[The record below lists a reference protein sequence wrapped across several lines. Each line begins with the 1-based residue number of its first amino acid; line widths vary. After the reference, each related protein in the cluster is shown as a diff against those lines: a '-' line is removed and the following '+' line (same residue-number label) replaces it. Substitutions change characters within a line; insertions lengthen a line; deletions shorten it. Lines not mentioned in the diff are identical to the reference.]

1 MKVHKVCTHAALL
14 ACILLLFAS
23 TSYSDEFSVQRG
35 TRPVNAFLMNSIP
48 SDYAALEKLMPVLRD
63 GGADT
68 VIIGPLQPTD
78 LPDMELLPNLVYL
91 AHQAG
96 LKIFFILPVR
106 NIPRVLTEH
115 PEWSD
120 MRYDLG
126 SGTLQ
131 PADRINLFDPAAG
144 EFLVKTFR
152 DIASYSIDGI
162 LFGLDFFYG
171 DTEGMTQ
178 PVLDEYK
185 RRYGAALVMGRAISR
200 VGGGDK
206 GPVVMEYGEGYRQW
220 AEMKRDRLKE
230 LLEKT
235 VSACR
240 AVNPDIVFGVPLF
253 ADGLSSSVDMLD
265 RYGHDVKAFSDSGVE
280 VFWMPLLH
288 RDIRAE
294 QGLGY
299 KQVMEYISRAAL
311 AAAAVVKPPSKT
323 VIALQTSVQGKVLPF
338 SEIEEAAAIV
348 KKSEW
353 TNIALTIGP
362 DTLLPVL
369 LTKKIFRR

>member
-1 MKVHKVCTHAALL
+1 MKVHKVRTQAALL

-23 TSYSDEFSVQRG
+23 TSYPDESHSQHAI
-35 TRPVNAFLMNSIP
+35 RPVNAFLMTSIP
-48 SDYAALEKLMPVLRD
+48 SDYPVLEKLMPVLRE
-63 GGADT
+63 GGVDT
-68 VIIGPLQPTD
+68 IIIGPLQPTD
-78 LPDMELLPNLVYL
+78 LPDMDLLPNLVYL

-96 LKIFFILPVR
+96 LRIFFILPVR
-106 NIPRVLTEH
+106 NIPRVLAEH

-120 MRYDLG
+120 VRYDLG

-131 PADRINLFDPAAG
+131 PADRINLFDPDAA
-144 EFLVKTFR
+144 EFLVKTFKE
-152 DIASYSIDGI
+152 IASYSIDGI
-162 LFGLDFFYG
+162 LFGPDFFYG
-171 DTEGMTQ
+171 ETEGMTQ

-185 RRYGAALVMGRAISR
+185 RRYGTALVMGRAISR

-206 GPVVMEYGEGYRQW
+206 GPIVLEYGEGYRQW

-230 LLEKT
+230 LLDK
-235 VSACR
+235 VVIACR
-240 AVNPDIVFGVPLF
+240 AVNPGIVFGVPLF

-280 VFWMPLLH
+280 VFWMLLLH

-299 KQVMEYISRAAL
+299 KKAMEHISRAAQ

-323 VIALQTSVQGKVLPF
+323 VIALQTSVQGKALPF

-353 TNIALTIGP
+353 TFIALTIGP
-362 DTLLPVL
+362 DTLLPVS